1 LSVGSRLEKSEIRAA
16 IVVEVGGDQR
26 TAVKRPSRL
35 GKGGG
40 TRMKG
45 SVSISQQDQNLLLA
59 KHREIGFVV
68 AIEIAD
74 GYCIRRAACS

>member
-1 LSVGSRLEKSEIRAA
+1 
-16 IVVEVGGDQR
+16 
-26 TAVKRPSRL
+26 
-35 GKGGG
+35 
-40 TRMKG
+40 MKG

-74 GYCIRRAACS
+74 RYCIRRAACS